1 MKKKTIIFCLI
12 ITLIFSVLS
21 FIYYIPTFTDTTIL
35 VLGVVV
41 MLNLFIAA
49 ELNKITQQP
58 EKVQLWRVYFSVI
71 CSGLIL
77 VIKMIRV
84 HGDSYWIAVGFMFFL
99 IVILVSLTFLLKKK
113 G

>member
-1 MKKKTIIFCLI
+1 MPFRNLPNYQTVNYKYQNSGELYEKKTIIFCLI

-41 MLNLFIAA
+41 MLNLFIVA

-77 VIKMIRV
+77 VIKM
-84 HGDSYWIAVGFMFFL
+84 
-99 IVILVSLTFLLKKK
+99 
-113 G
+113 